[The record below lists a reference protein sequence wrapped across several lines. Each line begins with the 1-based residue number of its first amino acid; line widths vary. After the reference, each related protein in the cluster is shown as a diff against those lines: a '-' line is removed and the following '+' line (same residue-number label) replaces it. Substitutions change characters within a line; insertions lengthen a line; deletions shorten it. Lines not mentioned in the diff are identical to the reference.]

1 MFLFILG
8 WGEKKF
14 LFDLKLL
21 LKMLLIKKSSLIY
34 YENKRIMRL
43 VRFRYDLEKENNSL
57 LCKNSA

>member
-1 MFLFILG
+1 MFLFMLG

-43 VRFRYDLEKENNSL
+43 VRLDMI
-57 LCKNSA
+57 